1 MNIQEIKDLY
11 LEYHHC
17 VSHMNYVHSVVGLQ
31 KWGQVARVLQHS
43 ITSTQS
49 DDGSSYQSVS
59 VLKKKEDTEHTV
71 HSWPFFHLSNCLVKK
86 KLYGSVSWQISLAW
100 FLILIW
106 NSANLHCQRLKC
118 LKGRTYRNAE
128 PYPWD
133 EWMTDDICFLVI
145 LLVIFSPFFLYRT
158 WEQCGVDWICFLL
171 VCDQQRE
178 MSAVSE
184 RQSFGKEMY
193 RRA

>member
-1 MNIQEIKDLY
+1 MNIQKIKDLY

-31 KWGQVARVLQHS
+31 KWGQVVRVLQHS

-86 KLYGSVSWQISLAW
+86 KL
-100 FLILIW
+100 
-106 NSANLHCQRLKC
+106 
-118 LKGRTYRNAE
+118 
-128 PYPWD
+128 
-133 EWMTDDICFLVI
+133 
-145 LLVIFSPFFLYRT
+145 
-158 WEQCGVDWICFLL
+158 
-171 VCDQQRE
+171 
-178 MSAVSE
+178 
-184 RQSFGKEMY
+184 
-193 RRA
+193 

>member
-17 VSHMNYVHSVVGLQ
+17 VSHMHYVHSVVGLQ

-59 VLKKKEDTEHTV
+59 VLKKKEATEHTV

-86 KLYGSVSWQISLAW
+86 KL
-100 FLILIW
+100 
-106 NSANLHCQRLKC
+106 
-118 LKGRTYRNAE
+118 
-128 PYPWD
+128 
-133 EWMTDDICFLVI
+133 
-145 LLVIFSPFFLYRT
+145 
-158 WEQCGVDWICFLL
+158 
-171 VCDQQRE
+171 
-178 MSAVSE
+178 
-184 RQSFGKEMY
+184 
-193 RRA
+193 